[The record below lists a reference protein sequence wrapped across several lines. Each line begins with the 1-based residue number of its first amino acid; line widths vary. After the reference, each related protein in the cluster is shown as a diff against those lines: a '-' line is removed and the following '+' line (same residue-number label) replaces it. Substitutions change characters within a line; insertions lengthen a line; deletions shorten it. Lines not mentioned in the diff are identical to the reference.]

1 MFTCKNKE
9 EIMEFTCYTKDALK
23 LKELWNSRHPDSK
36 ISTNNSKSI
45 WEQLR
50 QKMSSVCERE
60 SCWLKQKWI
69 DQGMINNL
77 ESNFA
82 TTQPES

>member
-1 MFTCKNKE
+1 MLYKRCVKKT
-9 EIMEFTCYTKDALK
+9 
-23 LKELWNSRHPDSK
+23 KELWNSRHPDSK

-60 SCWLKQKWI
+60 SCLVKTKM
-69 DQGMINNL
+69 DDLEGMINNL
-77 ESNFA
+77 EK
-82 TTQPES
+82 